1 MRCEPAAA
9 AATSAATM
17 AVREDV
23 APVTNNYYSGEAAK
37 FDSACLA
44 FFMPSG
50 IKGTWQELPH
60 LGGLNATS

>member
-1 MRCEPAAA
+1 MTAQAVSGRKMIAPAA
-9 AATSAATM
+9 
-17 AVREDV
+17 REDV

-60 LGGLNATS
+60 LGGINATS

>member
-1 MRCEPAAA
+1 MIAPAA
-9 AATSAATM
+9 
-17 AVREDV
+17 REDV

-60 LGGLNATS
+60 LGGINATS